1 MKRKIQIKSKIL
13 ILILILLLTLLI
25 ISFINKSFNNIE
37 GNLYKDPGNTDKAV
51 ESGIEK
57 RSSKNNKKI
66 NETESNLLS
75 NHLAS

>member
-37 GNLYKDPGNTDKAV
+37 GASYKDPGNTDKAV

-57 RSSKNNKKI
+57 RSRENNQRV
-66 NETESNLLS
+66 NETESNLLG